1 VTRAPTAIFAAF
13 AAACTPQAI
22 VPADTGPT
30 SATDGP
36 SGTSGD
42 THGSATDGTNPQVPT
57 APARRLGGPSVACR
71 SNDPRRRLGDFD
83 VALLT
88 TLDVGHRHVQGGNGL
103 LLDLDRDGS
112 QDVVLVGEREVR
124 VAWGARDVAFTE
136 TDWHVLTATTDATAI
151 RGYFGATAFDGDDD
165 GDLDLFVSGRGVAS
179 VLLEQTAPRAFGDA
193 TLAWGLDPAPEAHS
207 TGASLSDIDGDGDLD
222 LYVAG
227 HGYFDEGLA
236 SAAALGDGEPDRL
249 YLRTSDGFRD
259 ASDRLPDEAR
269 RSWGFLGGF
278 LDADRDGDDDLYL
291 MSDFGQTQE
300 PTRLLLNDGGVFRAD
315 LGALGLD
322 HPVGAMG
329 LALGDVD
336 RDGFE
341 DAAVVAWDVNQ
352 LFLSKP
358 QGWFDAAAARGI
370 LGEEDQHV
378 AWGSEFLDANNDGRL
393 DLLVNYGYVDTHFG
407 QLNPES
413 QADALLLQRADGTF
427 HEGAIA
433 PAFADEGPT
442 RGAAIGDVNGDGWL
456 DVLKVIPDGRV
467 TLATARCDLDAWVAI
482 TVQQPAPN
490 RDAVGATVEVIAEDG
505 RRIGRV
511 RAGGTGF
518 GSGAP
523 GPVYIGLGAQDAP
536 VTVLVRWP
544 DGAIS
549 TLSDVPIRAYH
560 TVIRDPAP

>member
-1 VTRAPTAIFAAF
+1 MTRVAPWLVACSMLACTRPASDAGDTSRPDIDAPAADTSAPSEPPD
-13 AAACTPQAI
+13 AAA
-22 VPADTGPT
+22 V
-30 SATDGP
+30 
-36 SGTSGD
+36 
-42 THGSATDGTNPQVPT
+42 
-57 APARRLGGPSVACR
+57 APARLLEGADTPCA
-71 SNDPRRRLGDFD
+71 SNDPRRRIGDFD
-83 VALLT
+83 VRLLT
-88 TLDVGHRHVQGGNGL
+88 TLDTAHRHVQGGNGL
-103 LLDLDRDGS
+103 IVDLDRDGRS
-112 QDVVLVGEREVR
+112 DVVVVGEREVL
-124 VAWGARDVAFTE
+124 VAWGTADAVPGASG
-136 TDWHVLTATTDATAI
+136 WQVLIQTAAATSV

-179 VLLEQTAPRAFGDA
+179 ALLEQTAPRTFEDA
-193 TLAWGLDPAPEAHS
+193 TLRWGLDPAPDAHS
-207 TGASLSDIDGDGDLD
+207 TGASLSDVDRDGDLD

-227 HGYFDEGLA
+227 HGYFDEGLP

-249 YLRTSDGFRD
+249 YLRGPTGFVD

-322 HPVGAMG
+322 HPIGAMG

-490 RDAVGATVEVIAEDG
+490 RDAVGATIEVFADDG
-505 RRIGRV
+505 RYLRRI

-523 GPVYIGLGAQDAP
+523 APVHIGLGAQQGA
-536 VTVLVRWP
+536 VTVQVRWP

-549 TLSDVPIRAYH
+549 TLPDVPTRAYH
-560 TVIRDPAP
+560 TVVRDP

>member
-1 VTRAPTAIFAAF
+1 MTRVAPWLVACGVLACTRPASDAGDTSRPDIDAPAADTSAPSEPPD
-13 AAACTPQAI
+13 AAA
-22 VPADTGPT
+22 V
-30 SATDGP
+30 
-36 SGTSGD
+36 
-42 THGSATDGTNPQVPT
+42 
-57 APARRLGGPSVACR
+57 APARLLEGADTPCA
-71 SNDPRRRLGDFD
+71 SNDPRRRIGDFD
-83 VALLT
+83 VRLLT
-88 TLDVGHRHVQGGNGL
+88 TLDTAHRHVQGGNGL
-103 LLDLDRDGS
+103 IVDLDRDGRS
-112 QDVVLVGEREVR
+112 DVVVVGEREVL
-124 VAWGARDVAFTE
+124 VAWGTADAVPGDAG
-136 TDWHVLTATTDATAI
+136 WQVLTQTAAATSV

-165 GDLDLFVSGRGVAS
+165 GDLDVFVSGRGVAS
-179 VLLEQTAPRAFGDA
+179 TLLEQTAPRTFEDA
-193 TLAWGLDPAPEAHS
+193 TLRWGLDPAPDAHS
-207 TGASLSDIDGDGDLD
+207 TGASLSDVDLDGDLD

-227 HGYFDEGLA
+227 HGYFDEGLP

-249 YLRTSDGFRD
+249 YLREPTGYVD

-300 PTRLLLNDGGVFRAD
+300 PTRLLLNESGVFRAD

-329 LALGDVD
+329 LAIGDVD

-370 LGEEDQHV
+370 LGQGEQHV

-433 PAFADEGPT
+433 RAFADEGPT

-523 GPVYIGLGAQDAP
+523 RPVHIGLGAQDAP
-536 VTVLVRWP
+536 VTVVVRWP

-549 TLSDVPIRAYH
+549 TLSDVPTRAYH